1 MGTILCIMARTSFIL
16 MKW

>member
-16 MKW
+16 MKR